1 MKNFFKTPKQLQKL
15 IDGYFKSLEPEFVYD
30 GEGNMIFDKSGVPV
44 MTERKPATLASM
56 AYAVGLSSKNELTEL
71 EENEEFGETVRR
83 ALLRTEAYIERMLFD
98 KAASG
103 GAKYLLKESFG
114 YEQCD
119 EQELNVDGGVVI
131 LPSVDETEKE

>member
-1 MKNFFKTPKQLQKL
+1 MKCIFKTPKQLQKL

-30 GEGNMIFDKSGVPV
+30 AEGNMIFDKSGAPV

-56 AYAVGLSSKNELTEL
+56 AYAIGLSSKNELNEL
-71 EENEEFGETVRR
+71 EESEEFGETVRR

-119 EQELNVDGGVVI
+119 ESEVNGDGGVVI
-131 LPSVDETEKE
+131 LPSIDEEKKE

>member
-1 MKNFFKTPKQLQKL
+1 MKKTFKNVKQFQKL
-15 IDGYFKSLEPEFVYD
+15 IDAYFESLEPEFVRD
-30 GEGNMIFDKSGVPV
+30 GEGNMIFDKTGSPV

-56 AYAVGLSSKNELTEL
+56 AYAVGLSSKEELTRL
-71 EENEEFGETVRR
+71 EESEEYKETVKR

-114 YEQCD
+114 YEQCED
-119 EQELNVDGGVVI
+119 TEREGDGGVVI
-131 LPSVDETEKE
+131 LPTIEEAGGA

>member
-1 MKNFFKTPKQLQKL
+1 MKKTFKTPKQLQKL
-15 IDGYFKSLEPEFVYD
+15 IDNYFKSLEPEFVYD
-30 GEGNMIFDKSGVPV
+30 NDGNMIFDKSGAPV

-56 AYAVGLSSKNELTEL
+56 AYAVGLSSKTELTEL

-98 KAASG
+98 KTASG

-114 YEQCD
+114 YEQSD
-119 EQELNVDGGVVI
+119 DVDVSTDGGVVI
-131 LPSVDETEKE
+131 LPSVGEDSET